1 MDSKHRTSLSRR
13 TIVKAGLAAP
23 ALALLPAVAARDAA
37 AQDSVV
43 ITMVTDTAGLG
54 DQNFNDLANRGGTQA
69 ATELGVDFRV
79 IESVDQAAYVPNLT
93 QAATDSQLTVGVG
106 FLLTDAITEVAAQFP
121 DTFFQLIDSVS
132 DAGNVQSV
140 LFKEEQ
146 IGYLAGI
153 VAGETTTANQIGVI
167 GGQRIPPVIRYEVGF
182 VAGVA
187 SVNPEAEITIVYT
200 DTFGDQAL
208 GKQQAAAQFN
218 QGVDIIFPIAGFT
231 GTGAYLAAAE
241 LNRPGEVWVVGV
253 DTAQDQLAPGYELCV
268 AQKGV
273 DFAVY
278 TASKQVVDGN
288 FQTGVL
294 NLGLAEGGVSLQ
306 AVEGRASVESIALAR
321 AYEALIIDGTIVP
334 PVDDATLASFVA
346 PERPSASASPVAS
359 PEASPVG
366 SPEATP
372 TA

>member
-1 MDSKHRTSLSRR
+1 MDSKHRTGISRR

-23 ALALLPAVAARDAA
+23 AVALLPAVARRAA

-43 ITMVTDTAGLG
+43 VTMVTDTAGLG

-93 QAATDSQLTVGVG
+93 QGAQDSQLVVGVG

-121 DTFFQLIDSVS
+121 DAFFQLIDSVS

-153 VAGETTTANQIGVI
+153 VAGETTKSNKLGVI

-182 VAGVA
+182 VAGVR
-187 SVNPEAEITIVYT
+187 SVNPEAEVNIVYT

-208 GKQQAAAQFN
+208 GKQTVAAQFN
-218 QGVDIIFPIAGFT
+218 DGADIIFPIAGFT

-241 LNRPGEVWVVGV
+241 LNRPGEIWVVGV
-253 DTAQDQLAPGYELCV
+253 DTSQDHLAPGYELCV

-278 TASKQVVDGN
+278 NAAKEVVDGA
-288 FQTGVL
+288 FQTGIL

-306 AVEGRASVESIALAR
+306 AIEGRASDESIALAR
-321 AYEALIIDGTIVP
+321 AYEREIIAGTIVP
-334 PVDDATLASFVA
+334 PVDDDTLAAFVVPA
-346 PERPSASASPVAS
+346 TPEVSASPVAS
-359 PEASPVG
+359 PAASPA
-366 SPEATP
+366 ATP